1 MSLIVSSLSKD
12 TTKSFYIFTIC
23 LNTEAI
29 KQWLQQTPVLMRPI
43 KKGFIVWV
51 DNEQYR

>member
-1 MSLIVSSLSKD
+1 MSLTVSFLSKD
-12 TTKSFYIFTIC
+12 TSKSFYNFTVC
-23 LNTEAI
+23 VNTEAI
-29 KQWLQQTPVLMRPI
+29 KQWLQRTPGLMRPI